1 MVGLML
7 KDFYESFRIK
17 KNLIGFICSILLY
30 GMVFFLMPSEYI
42 VILLV
47 VLTIPMTSVSP
58 LQYSIEQDELSKFD
72 QMLLTYPI
80 SKKTIVMTKILETY
94 IFSFASFLLLSL
106 PVVLL
111 AIYGYHI
118 ISLQEGLLV
127 LSISVIFT
135 LIMLPINNAGFLIFG
150 NKKGTI
156 LYVVTLVA
164 FVIGFITLNFFVGVE
179 QLLLIPL
186 NRWLLYGSVLAIII
200 NILGYFTCLK
210 IYEIR
215 HS

>member
-1 MVGLML
+1 
-7 KDFYESFRIK
+7 
-17 KNLIGFICSILLY
+17 
-30 GMVFFLMPSEYI
+30 MPSEYI

-135 LIMLPINNAGFLIFG
+135 LIMLPINNAGFLTFG

-164 FVIGFITLNFFVGVE
+164 FVIGFITLNFFVGIE

-200 NILGYFTCLK
+200 NILGYFACLK

>member
-1 MVGLML
+1 M
-7 KDFYESFRIK
+7 KR
-17 KNLIGFICSILLY
+17 
-30 GMVFFLMPSEYI
+30 
-42 VILLV
+42 
-47 VLTIPMTSVSP
+47 
-58 LQYSIEQDELSKFD
+58 
-72 QMLLTYPI
+72 I
-80 SKKTIVMTKILETY
+80 SKNIAIILYLALDTIATC
-94 IFSFASFLLLSL
+94 F
-106 PVVLL
+106 
-111 AIYGYHI
+111 
-118 ISLQEGLLV
+118 GLLV

-135 LIMLPINNAGFLIFG
+135 LIMLPINNAGFLTFG

-200 NILGYFTCLK
+200 NILGYFACLK

>member
-1 MVGLML
+1 MILDL
-7 KDFYESFRIK
+7 FIYIIQFYINQNTF
-17 KNLIGFICSILLY
+17 LPGFIIR
-30 GMVFFLMPSEYI
+30 
-42 VILLV
+42 
-47 VLTIPMTSVSP
+47 
-58 LQYSIEQDELSKFD
+58 
-72 QMLLTYPI
+72 
-80 SKKTIVMTKILETY
+80 
-94 IFSFASFLLLSL
+94 
-106 PVVLL
+106 
-111 AIYGYHI
+111 
-118 ISLQEGLLV
+118 
-127 LSISVIFT
+127 
-135 LIMLPINNAGFLIFG
+135 
-150 NKKGTI
+150 KGTI

>member
-7 KDFYESFRIK
+7 KDFYESFCIK

-80 SKKTIVMTKILETY
+80 SKKIVMTKILETY

-135 LIMLPINNAGFLIFG
+135 LIMLPINNAGFLTFG

-164 FVIGFITLNFFVGVE
+164 FVIGFITLNFFVGIE

-200 NILGYFTCLK
+200 NILGYFACLK

>member
-7 KDFYESFRIK
+7 KDFYESFCIK

-135 LIMLPINNAGFLIFG
+135 LIMLPINNAGFLTFG

-156 LYVVTLVA
+156 YM
-164 FVIGFITLNFFVGVE
+164 
-179 QLLLIPL
+179 
-186 NRWLLYGSVLAIII
+186 W
-200 NILGYFTCLK
+200 
-210 IYEIR
+210 
-215 HS
+215 

>member
-7 KDFYESFRIK
+7 KDFYESFCIK

-72 QMLLTYPI
+72 QMLLT
-80 SKKTIVMTKILETY
+80 
-94 IFSFASFLLLSL
+94 SL

-135 LIMLPINNAGFLIFG
+135 LIMLPINNAGFLTFG

-164 FVIGFITLNFFVGVE
+164 FVIGFITLVTFNKM
-179 QLLLIPL
+179 
-186 NRWLLYGSVLAIII
+186 
-200 NILGYFTCLK
+200 GY
-210 IYEIR
+210 R
-215 HS
+215 HH